1 MLGNLISQLLNIPV
15 KAEEPICPMCNKR
28 PRHRTAINERLTS
41 YCIQCHKEIKRN
53 AQKQKI

>member
-1 MLGNLISQLLNIPV
+1 MLGNLISQLLNITV
-15 KAEEPICPMCNKR
+15 KAEEPICPMCKKR

-53 AQKQKI
+53 AK